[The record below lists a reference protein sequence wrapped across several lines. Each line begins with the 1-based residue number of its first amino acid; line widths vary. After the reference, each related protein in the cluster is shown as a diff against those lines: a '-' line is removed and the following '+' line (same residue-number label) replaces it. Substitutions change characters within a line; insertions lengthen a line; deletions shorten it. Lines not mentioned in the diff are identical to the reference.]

1 MKKEMKKV
9 VCVLLSFMSC
19 LLVSCDKDDD
29 WDKNL
34 GNNLLEGIWTRESS
48 SQKFVATFNADHTSY
63 VCTYHIETEAL
74 EHVDLQGKYRVV
86 DESLLVCQSGDKHL
100 FKLSEDGNTVEITY
114 GYGTGNPE
122 AEKNIHIQT
131 LCGSAGTGAGTRR
144 KGTPVGG
151 RKCGKRNIG

>member
-86 DESLLVCQSGDKHL
+86 DESLLVYQSGDKHL
-100 FKLSEDGNTVEITY
+100 FKLSEDGNTVESL
-114 GYGTGNPE
+114 TGMERVIRRLKKHTHTNAMWKRRNRSRNP
-122 AEKNIHIQT
+122 K
-131 LCGSAGTGAGTRR
+131 
-144 KGTPVGG
+144 
-151 RKCGKRNIG
+151 KRNSSWRT